1 MTTKSSL
8 RRQILVSMSLDNM
21 NKIMILSNKYVTN
34 INRAL
39 KDIKLEV
46 MADFICTNNKDF
58 STNKVVSNLDLN
70 IIKSISRTLVLL
82 ILKISQSQ
90 DYLNQNHTS
99 RS

>member
-1 MTTKSSL
+1 
-8 RRQILVSMSLDNM
+8 M

-34 INRAL
+34 INRAF

>member
-8 RRQILVSMSLDNM
+8 RRQILVSMSLNNM

-46 MADFICTNNKDF
+46 IADFICTNNKDF

-82 ILKISQSQ
+82 ILKISQFQ